1 MGCFIVVTGLPASGK
16 TTVAQA
22 VAQSL
27 RLPMLDK
34 DDFLESLFEGAI
46 VGSAQRRRELSH
58 AADQE
63 FCRRAEQSK
72 GAVLAS
78 WWKHPRSLVD
88 SGTPAGW
95 LASLPGPCVEVHCRC
110 GPVVAAER
118 FAARKRHPG
127 HLDGR
132 WSHAELLTSFAQQT
146 ALGPLGIGNV
156 ITVDTERDF
165 ELGTLVRNITR
176 AFGNAAVDGPGT

>member
-1 MGCFIVVTGLPASGK
+1 MGRFIVVTGLPASGK
-16 TTVAQA
+16 TTVARA
-22 VAQSL
+22 VAQL
-27 RLPMLDK
+27 MGLPMLDK

-46 VGSAQRRRELSH
+46 VDSARQRRELSH
-58 AADQE
+58 AADQQ

-78 WWKHPRSLVD
+78 WWKHPRSPVD
-88 SGTPAGW
+88 SGTPTDW

-118 FAARKRHPG
+118 FIARKRHPG

-132 WSHAELLTSFAQQT
+132 WSRAELLTSFAQQL

-156 ITVDTERDF
+156 IAVDTESDF
-165 ELGTLVRNITR
+165 ECGTLVRDITR
-176 AFGNAAVDGPGT
+176 AFENSAVDGPGA